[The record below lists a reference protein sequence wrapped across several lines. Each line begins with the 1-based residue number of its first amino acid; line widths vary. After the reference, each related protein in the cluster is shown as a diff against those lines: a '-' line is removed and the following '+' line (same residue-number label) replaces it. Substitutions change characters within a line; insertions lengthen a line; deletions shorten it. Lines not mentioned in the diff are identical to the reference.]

1 MGNSTIHSDDF
12 NHIVGQGFSKYV
24 KQAINNKQ
32 RLMARKNR
40 AHNQYFHNNSSWIKL
55 ASSVRVDST
64 DGKSK
69 LLSSGLPGYL
79 VGNSLAINFYLFSEM
94 KAGTASERFVDSSY
108 ESGESEI
115 PGLPDAVETTF
126 SGLKKNRGILGRGAG
141 KFNSSYGFGGLEFGL
156 KPLPGIT
163 DLKVETLGNNGSL
176 KKATINLKAFNKLQ
190 FNIIELLYLRL
201 GYHVL
206 IEYGNRMYITDSL
219 GVRNT
224 GTTLLEGSWF
234 GDENFVD
241 INDPDLLRANQEV
254 SQKQDEIVLLE
265 EEKDEWTLKAED
277 EREQEAIDEL
287 YYNSEN
293 RPEDEQR
300 IDADAKDAGFTEE
313 KYGSRGDALR
323 AYADDLNSGLS
334 RLVGGYKNSRDADL
348 ARDMGKWYDA
358 TDCAI
363 EKAESFEEM
372 EEKKQNEID
381 EKNKQIQEIREDIT
395 EKLNDFLDDLNKE
408 IASLRRQYNFDYD
421 GMIGRVTNFDWTLDT
436 NGVYNIKIEVFS
448 AGDVLQSLAVN
459 NKNSP
464 VGTYETTQQKDGSN
478 PLNITKDAGDIV
490 TALNNLATLAR
501 GYKVENEE
509 EFAKNQVSKKELA
522 IVNGETPEYSESVP
536 EADGYEVKA
545 TEEELTL
552 AAYLDEEKS
561 NSDVNYMRGYA
572 KIDSAAANASPLIY
586 LNRIDTIVKM
596 VKDLDGSYVEG
607 FDELGSQT
615 TKTYGVEKGF
625 EIVKVKA
632 NGVGSAANAF
642 YIRFSY
648 YLKFLQAI
656 TFPKFAGAGRLG
668 KPMLR
673 ILTER
678 NKYPFFKNDLV
689 ASSRPSIC
697 AIRTSMRVT
706 GFLDSADDQ
715 LKLPQGIIDNPV
727 QEILKAHGTYEMFK
741 PVNYKVDGIVY
752 GDIMDIYLNM
762 DYLAK
767 LLMDEETDEYGESNF
782 LQHIGRICKDINDSF
797 GNITQ
802 IDFKVDEDRN
812 IVYFLDKKLQPGL
825 DGLLEQ
831 AGKPKNPYVFNINGF
846 VNISGPGL
854 MGNIVRDFNL
864 KSSIPPNLAT
874 MITVGSNISSQ
885 GHTGRTD
892 ATAFSTWNKGLYDKV
907 VPSKFIEGYDPQY
920 RDGKP
925 TITTIKKRNS
935 TYEKYFRNLSK
946 LYTVKLQEN
955 ASRRT
960 ETDTGWFFWQT
971 EETEIVETYTTYFN
985 GVDLTAES
993 GMMELQR
1000 KAVSLP
1006 QVDSAI
1012 ESGTPSPTAGFLPID
1027 LQLTFNGTSGIKIF
1041 ETYTVPTKFLPRSY
1055 PDGLTFICKKLT
1067 HSINDKGWL
1076 TKIQSFSLP
1085 ANQDGNTAKTHYNR
1099 VTDLSPSYT
1108 PSSPSGTSRGT
1119 GITTPV
1125 TVNQGVYN
1133 PPGTAIGDT
1142 TSKGVLNKGQNYDPT
1157 AISDNIDYNYDSTAL
1172 DDYPTGKIYFMEG
1185 GQGIGNYYIGD
1196 DYGDRGG
1203 SHKGQDI
1210 AISNGSF
1217 VAVQQSGVITQAA
1230 FQRRFEGAG
1239 GQLNFK
1245 PDGIDSFNGRII
1257 HLNRIFVRNGERVV
1271 AGQVI
1276 AMSGG
1281 ATSPM
1286 QKGMGNTTG
1295 AHIHYEATVSGYAS
1309 AFNPNT
1315 DRGGWA
1321 NWNPSN
1327 FFRVGGRVTEVPDPR
1342 SSI

>member
-12 NHIVGQGFSKYV
+12 NHIVGQGFSKHV
-24 KQAINNKQ
+24 KKAINNKQ

-40 AHNQYFHNNSSWIKL
+40 AHNQYFHNNSAWIKL

-69 LLSSGLPGYL
+69 LLNSGLPGYL

-94 KAGTASERFVDSSY
+94 KAGSASETY
-108 ESGESEI
+108 SGEDDSD
-115 PGLPDAVETTF
+115 LTTKF
-126 SGLKKNRGILGRGAG
+126 SSLRKNRGIYTRGAG
-141 KFNSSYGFGGLEFGL
+141 KFNSSYGFAGLEFGL
-156 KPLPGIT
+156 RPLPGIT

-176 KKATINLKAFNKLQ
+176 KKATINLTAFNKMQ

-224 GTTLLEGSWF
+224 GTTLLERMWF

-241 INDPDLLRANQEV
+241 INDPDLLRANEEV
-254 SQKQDEIVLLE
+254 TQKQDEIVLIE
-265 EEKDEWTLKAED
+265 QDKDEWTSRAED
-277 EREQEAIDEL
+277 EREQERIDEV

-293 RPEDEQR
+293 RDEDEIR
-300 IDADAKDAGFTEE
+300 IEQDAIDDGYTEE
-313 KYGSRGDALR
+313 KYGSRGKALR
-323 AYADDLNSGLS
+323 AYADDLETGLS
-334 RLVGGYKNSRDADL
+334 AWVGGYKNKKDAAK
-348 ARDMGKWYDA
+348 ARDMASWYDA
-358 TDCAI
+358 TDCAV
-363 EKAESFEEM
+363 EKAESYEAMEQQRQEEI
-372 EEKKQNEID
+372 N
-381 EKNKQIQEIREDIT
+381 EKNKEIQQIREDIN
-395 EKLNDFLDDLNKE
+395 EKLNDYLDDLNKE
-408 IASLRRQYNFDYD
+408 IASIRRQYNFDYD

-448 AGDVLQSLAVN
+448 SGDVLQSLAVN

-501 GYKVENEE
+501 GYKVEDEE
-509 EFAKNQVSKKELA
+509 EYAKNQVSKKELA
-522 IVNGETPEYSESVP
+522 IVNGETPEYSEDVP
-536 EADGYEVKA
+536 EADGYEVET

-552 AAYLDEEKS
+552 AAYLDAEKG
-561 NSDVNYMRGYA
+561 NSDVHYMRGFA
-572 KIDSAAANASPLIY
+572 KIESEAAGVSPLVY
-586 LNRIDTIVKM
+586 LNRIDTIVEMLKG
-596 VKDLDGSYVEG
+596 VEGAQVEG

-615 TKTYGVEKGF
+615 TQTYGTGRGYEV
-625 EIVKVKA
+625 VKVKA

-648 YLKFLQAI
+648 YLQFLQAI

-673 ILTER
+673 VLTEK

-697 AIRTSMRVT
+697 AIRTNMRVT
-706 GFLDSADDQ
+706 GFLDAADDQ
-715 LKLPQGIIDNPV
+715 LTLPQEIINDPIL
-727 QEILKAHGTYEMFK
+727 EILKAHDTYEMFR
-741 PVNYKVDGIVY
+741 PVNYQVDGVIY

-767 LLMDEETDEYGESNF
+767 LLIDEETDEYGESNF
-782 LQHIGRICKDINDSF
+782 LQHIGRICKDVNDSF
-797 GNITQ
+797 GNVTQ

-812 IVYFLDKKLQPGL
+812 IVYFLDKKLLPGL
-825 DGLLEQ
+825 DNLLEN

-846 VNISGPGL
+846 VNVSGAGL

-874 MITVGSNISSQ
+874 MITVGSNIKTQ

-892 ATAFSTWNKGLYDKV
+892 ATAFSTWNKGLQDKI
-907 VPSKFIEGYDPQY
+907 VPTKFIEGYDPQY
-920 RDGKP
+920 RDGAP
-925 TITTIKKRNS
+925 TLTTIKKRNS
-935 TYEKYFRNLSK
+935 TYEKYFKNLSS
-946 LYTVKLQEN
+946 LYTVKLEEN
-955 ASRRT
+955 ISRRT
-960 ETDTGWFFWQT
+960 EADTGWWWWQT
-971 EETEIVETYTTYFN
+971 EEIEVVDTYDTHFN

-1000 KAVSLP
+1000 KAVSIP
-1006 QVDSAI
+1006 QVDAAI
-1012 ESGTPSPTAGFLPID
+1012 ETGKPGPTAGFLPID

-1085 ANQDGNTAKTHYNR
+1085 ATQNSDDAKTHYNR
-1099 VTDLSPSYT
+1099 VTDLSPSYE
-1108 PSSPSGTSRGT
+1108 PSSPSGGSTT
-1119 GITTPV
+1119 GRTGPI
-1125 TVNQGVYN
+1125 TVNEGEYN
-1133 PPGTAIGDT
+1133 PPATAIGDT
-1142 TSKGVLNKGQNYDPT
+1142 TSKGVLSKGENYDPS
-1157 AISDNIDYNYDSTAL
+1157 AIGAINYDYDSTAV
-1172 DDYPTGKIYFMEG
+1172 DDAPPAGKIYFMEG

-1203 SHKGQDI
+1203 RHKGQDI

-1217 VAVQQSGVITQAA
+1217 VAAQVPGVITQAA

-1257 HLNRIFVRNGERVV
+1257 HLNRIFVRNGDRVV

-1295 AHIHYEATVSGYAS
+1295 AHIHYEATVSGYGS

-1315 DRGGWA
+1315 DRGGWV

-1327 FFRVGGRVTEVPDPR
+1327 FFRVGGKVTQVPDPR
-1342 SSI
+1342 